1 MVKVTLKYRKI
12 HELTVNYFKSV
23 VKDNERIKQEER
35 DKLCD
40 LLTSLTDVTIENV
53 RTCVR
58 TLESNSDNMLDR
70 DSAHNLRY
78 ENIVLEKLTESIKFE
93 KSTCSICFEKIV
105 THQHC
110 TRCLGRDTVVCKG
123 CIIQML
129 KYARIPT
136 PRVWYECPHCRLL
149 ITQPKWTLSN
159 PKALRKIIA
168 LQKQF
173 IEWVMESESEED
185 LTDGEL
191 MDSELVDG
199 ELGDG
204 ELMDGELMDGD
215 EHGLFNL

>member
-1 MVKVTLKYRKI
+1 MVKVTTKCRQI
-12 HELTVNYFKSV
+12 HELTVSYFKSRV
-23 VKDNERIKQEER
+23 RDNARMKEEQIER
-35 DKLCD
+35 LCGI
-40 LLTSLTDVTIENV
+40 LSSLTDVTIENV
-53 RTCVR
+53 RNCVR
-58 TLESNSDNMLDR
+58 TLKINKDYLDEI
-70 DSAHNLRY
+70 DVQHIEVL
-78 ENIVLEKLTESIKFE
+78 ENTVLEKLISSIKIE
-93 KSTCSICFEKIV
+93 KTTCSICLENTA

-110 TRCLGRDTVVCKG
+110 TRCLNRDTLVCKG
-123 CIIQML
+123 CIVQML
-129 KYARIPT
+129 KFAPGKQIIY
-136 PRVWYECPHCRLL
+136 YECPHCRLL

-173 IEWVMESESEED
+173 IEWVMESESESESESEED

-204 ELMDGELMDGD
+204 ELMDGD